1 MPEFA
6 RPFRLRQPDGRVI
19 HGAEFPSGR
28 VAVDDRAGFYT
39 AVSLGELIT
48 SVPSG
53 TRIEWADGE
62 RATDGRQ

>member
-6 RPFRLRQPDGRVI
+6 RLFRLHQPDGRVL

-28 VAVDDRAGFYT
+28 VAVDDRMGFYT
-39 AVSLGELIT
+39 AVDLSELIA

-62 RATDGRQ
+62 EAADA